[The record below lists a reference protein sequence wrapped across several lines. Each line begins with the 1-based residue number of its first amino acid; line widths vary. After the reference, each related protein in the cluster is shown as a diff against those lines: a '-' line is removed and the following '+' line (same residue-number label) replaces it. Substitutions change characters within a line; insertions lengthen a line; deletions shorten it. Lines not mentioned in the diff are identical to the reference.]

1 MWLFRLFHFAC
12 VLYFFTFGCLPGL
25 PKIFHA
31 NEFVFSMESAV
42 LDRWVMV
49 IQVLSQELG
58 EEETAGLFFDSSFRQ
73 QES

>member
-1 MWLFRLFHFAC
+1 
-12 VLYFFTFGCLPGL
+12 
-25 PKIFHA
+25 
-31 NEFVFSMESAV
+31 MESAV
-42 LDRWVMV
+42 LDRRVMV